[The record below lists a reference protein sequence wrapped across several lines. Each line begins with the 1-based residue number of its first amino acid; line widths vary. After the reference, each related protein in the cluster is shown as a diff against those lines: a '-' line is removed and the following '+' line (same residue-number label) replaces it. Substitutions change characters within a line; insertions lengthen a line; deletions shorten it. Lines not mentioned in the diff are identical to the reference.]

1 MCVMNVERYV
11 TMCWDM
17 MCWEESRAM
26 HLEIYVANHCENCQ
40 EALRL
45 AELARDVPG
54 TEVRVINLDTTSD
67 PVPARVVAV
76 PTYLLDGRVVSL
88 GNPNRDD
95 LLRML
100 RQRTGK

>member
-1 MCVMNVERYV
+1 MRL
-11 TMCWDM
+11 D
-17 MCWEESRAM
+17 
-26 HLEIYVANHCENCQ
+26 IYVANHCENCH

-54 TEVRVINLDTTSD
+54 TEVRVINLDTLDTTSE

-88 GNPNRDD
+88 GNPYRDE

-100 RQRTGK
+100 RQGQKMGE